1 MADATIAQGTEL
13 RILGPASPAAYIKIN
28 GIQSLSPTKTNT
40 MTPIHDLSSDHEED
54 IATMQGGTLSLTI
67 NVVLDDAGHEELEDA
82 ANDGLVRTFRYVYT
96 QESPDVVYQFTA
108 IISSEADTPN
118 LAGVVQRAYELKL
131 QSRPTV
137 Q

>member
-13 RILGPASPAAYIKIN
+13 RILGGLSPQNWLKIN

-40 MTPIHDLSSDHEED
+40 LTPIHDLSSSHEED
-54 IATMQGGTLSLTI
+54 LATMQGGTLSLTI
-67 NVVLDDAGHEELEDA
+67 NVVLDDTAHEELEDA
-82 ANDGLVRTFRYVYT
+82 AADGLVRSFQFAYTQDSPHTVYT
-96 QESPDVVYQFTA
+96 FTA

-131 QSRPTV
+131 QSRPV
-137 Q
+137 